1 MYSYYQIVL
10 FMSNYLDINICRCYV
25 CFMKGESYVFD
36 LRISYG
42 HTFFLISCCAYNT
55 NVITIGVDICYIKS
69 KALVIS
75 LTGAFLFVIT
85 TYV

>member
-1 MYSYYQIVL
+1 VL
-10 FMSNYLDINICRCYV
+10 GINQ
-25 CFMKGESYVFD
+25 KGESHVFN
-36 LRISYG
+36 LRFDYG

-55 NVITIGVDICYIKS
+55 NVITVGVDICYIKS